1 MKKRISPTGLVTL
14 CIVGVY
20 NLNFIPN
27 MLCAS
32 TYMGK
37 YFFSRYKIN
46 KSMQDICSLDSLDK
60 QGEKLK
66 ECYENGRRELKG
78 HAKNI
83 SKSLKRAVI
92 YGWFED

>member
-1 MKKRISPTGLVTL
+1 
-14 CIVGVY
+14 
-20 NLNFIPN
+20 
-27 MLCAS
+27 
-32 TYMGK
+32 
-37 YFFSRYKIN
+37 
-46 KSMQDICSLDSLDK
+46 MQDICSLDSLDK